1 MALEQ
6 PLICAAPIQELFL
19 KRSVFMDH
27 SLVIFQENRYNS
39 RCKDLNYIF
48 LSVSSASCN
57 VNIYII

>member
-1 MALEQ
+1 M
-6 PLICAAPIQELFL
+6 ICAASIQELFL

-48 LSVSSASCN
+48 LSVSSVSCN